1 MGDMRYR
8 TTILAGLAV
17 LALATAPSAAAEP
30 PLGADTIDSYP
41 IAVGNYSSP
50 TDFYGVFFR
59 TPDGRHCGIGPNGG
73 PVGCD
78 AVPFDAPPGTNQT
91 VVTSGVPAQ
100 YRVSDT
106 ESFTRDV
113 DVLPEG
119 HRLENWGASCGVGYQ
134 GTVTCKTY
142 GRHGFTISSVYGV
155 LW

>member
-1 MGDMRYR
+1 MRHIMAIAA
-8 TTILAGLAV
+8 TGL
-17 LALATAPSAAAEP
+17 LALGAAPTAAAEP
-30 PLGADTIDSYP
+30 PPGADDIDGYP
-41 IAVGNYSSP
+41 VADGHYSSP

-78 AVPFDAPPGTNQT
+78 AVPMDAPAGSNQIL
-91 VVTSGVPAQ
+91 VNSGGPAS
-100 YRVSDT
+100 YRHS
-106 ESFTRDV
+106 EPASFTRDV

-142 GRHGFTISSVYGV
+142 GEHGFILSSTYGV

>member
-1 MGDMRYR
+1 MA
-8 TTILAGLAV
+8 IAAVGLS
-17 LALATAPSAAAEP
+17 ALGPLPTAAAEP
-30 PLGADTIDSYP
+30 PPGADQIDSYP
-41 IAVGNYSSP
+41 IAEGHYSSP

-78 AVPFDAPPGTNQT
+78 AVPIDAPAGSNQIF
-91 VVTSGVPAQ
+91 VNSGRPAS
-100 YRVSDT
+100 YRHSDT
-106 ESFTRDV
+106 ASFTRDV

-142 GRHGFTISSVYGV
+142 GEHGFILSSTTACSGSRPIR
-155 LW
+155 